1 MRPLQLK
8 LKGINSYR
16 EEQIIDFETLT
27 SQGLFGIFGPT
38 GSGKSTIL
46 DAMTLALYAKLP
58 RDTKNFI
65 NTNETSASVSFL
77 FSITTDRTRKYLA
90 ERSFRYHNN
99 TYTSTVHNTTGR
111 LIVYDGETE
120 TVLADKPTEV
130 TAECIRLLGL
140 TSEDFMRTVVLP
152 QGQFSEFLHLKN
164 KERRIMLQRIFHLE
178 KYGIELTSKIGR
190 AKQKQELLLSTLAG
204 ERKNFEDISPAQ
216 LSKLK
221 KQEERD
227 TKQYSRLSKKLTKLE
242 KSFQE
247 TEELYNTQQEL
258 LPLKEAKK
266 EKELLLPSIKE
277 KENNLDITKKANQ
290 LRPFSI
296 QVSNA
301 QTAYKQACEKLESSQ
316 KEAASLQ
323 AHFEKTEK
331 EYQAAT
337 TAQKEELP
345 LLQAK
350 EQLLHTAQ
358 SAADTIHTWK
368 QAKDNAQKELN
379 ETLDS
384 LIPLKEQQ
392 EKHSKKEQQ
401 LLSEILETEKSIEA
415 EKISPERKQLLEKGN
430 IMEETYREKRGN
442 YETNANS
449 LSTLKTEIE
458 KESSI
463 FSDQQKSLKDIY
475 IQLCHR
481 LSSLNE
487 QHSAAQKELDVIKEK
502 AEQNKQKQKSWQQNH
517 MAQLLREELEE
528 GALCPVCG
536 TPYKEHSSQSHTTEN
551 VKTSSEPF
559 SEITIK
565 MDSEIPSETI
575 SKVTE
580 KEASEAS
587 SETISKITERV
598 NSEVTSKTISKKE
611 AELSDISFKNL
622 EKELKKLEK
631 QQQTQQ
637 KLIQQLE
644 QELYSLNTHI
654 SNLKDALEIT
664 DENTIED
671 TINKKAVPTSPVTVG
686 QPIDYPSISRQISA
700 YLQAKGELRRQ
711 KEQYEKQDADLK
723 KQHSALQNYAKEIF
737 ALRKDNNIENF
748 SNALE
753 TLKQK
758 EDDRQQKEKA
768 IKEKRQDLETLRLDI
783 KTLSDKI
790 ATLENKSSSLTANI
804 ENCEKVISE
813 QTERFPKTLS
823 VDMDFIAEITK
834 NQKRQQ
840 DINTVFKSTETDYQ
854 HSLKKL
860 QQKNEELSS
869 CQSTSHSSETHL
881 KQVQKLYLTQKKKLG
896 FSETDQPEL
905 YCMKEKEL
913 TKLEKEITSYYD
925 DVRQN
930 EERIRY
936 LQEKLGKKKIN
947 EEKWNRQKEELA
959 DTRQQV
965 KELESSILLLTHQI
979 EVMTKDL
986 EKKEELEQKWEKESH
1001 KKDMIKELEQLF
1013 KGNAFI
1019 EYVAQSKLSYIAR
1032 EASVILSKISGGNY
1046 ALEINDSSEFIIRDN
1061 KNGGAVRPSDTLSG
1075 GELFITSLSL
1085 ALALSS
1091 SIQLNGAAP
1100 LEFFFLDEGFG
1111 SLDDDLLDTVMNSL
1125 ERLQSK
1131 KRSIGIISHV
1141 EAIQAR
1147 VPLKLLVTPSD
1158 LSQKGS
1164 QIRLEY
1170 S

>member
-16 EEQIIDFETLT
+16 EEQVIDFETLT

-65 NTNETSASVSFL
+65 NTNETTASVSFL

-99 TYTSTVHNTTGR
+99 TYTSTVRNTTGR
-111 LIVYDGETE
+111 LIVCDGENE

-190 AKQKQELLLSTLAG
+190 AKQKQELLLSKLDG
-204 ERKNFEDISPAQ
+204 EKKNFEEISSVQ
-216 LSKLK
+216 LSKLQ
-221 KQEERD
+221 KQEKSD
-227 TKQYSRLSKKLTKLE
+227 TKQHSRLSKKLAKLE
-242 KSFQE
+242 KSFQK

-258 LPLKEAKK
+258 LPLKKAQK

-277 KENNLDITKKANQ
+277 KENNLNITKKANQ

-301 QTAYKQACEKLESSQ
+301 QSAYDQACEKLETVQ
-316 KEAASLQ
+316 KETACLQ
-323 AHFEKTEK
+323 SHFEKTEK
-331 EYQAAT
+331 EYHAAAS
-337 TAQKEELP
+337 AQKEELP
-345 LLQAK
+345 LLQAR
-350 EQLLHTAQ
+350 EQVLHTAQ
-358 SAADTIHTWK
+358 SAADTIHTWEQTK
-368 QAKDNAQKELN
+368 GNAQKELQ
-379 ETLDS
+379 EILAS
-384 LIPLKEQQ
+384 LAPLKETQ
-392 EKHSKKEQQ
+392 EQHFKKERQIH
-401 LLSEILETEKSIEA
+401 SEIVESEKSIEA
-415 EKISPERKQLLEKGN
+415 DRISPERKQLLEKGN
-430 IMEETYREKRGN
+430 VMEETYREKREN
-442 YETNANS
+442 YNTNANA
-449 LSTLKTEIE
+449 LSTLNTEI
-458 KESSI
+458 KEEHDAFSI
-463 FSDQQKSLKDIY
+463 QQKSLKNIY
-475 IQLCHR
+475 TQLCHR
-481 LSSLNE
+481 RSALNE
-487 QHSAAQKELDVIKEK
+487 QHSAAKKELGIIKGKE
-502 AEQNKQKQKSWQQNH
+502 EQAKQKQKSWQQNH

-536 TPYKEHSSQSHTTEN
+536 TPYKEHVSQSHIAEN
-551 VKTSSEPF
+551 VKTSSETISDVTTKRDTEAF
-559 SEITIK
+559 SK
-565 MDSEIPSETI
+565 NDSETI
-575 SKVTE
+575 E
-580 KEASEAS
+580 
-587 SETISKITERV
+587 
-598 NSEVTSKTISKKE
+598 KKE
-611 AELSDISFKNL
+611 AELSEISFKNL
-622 EKELKKLEK
+622 EKGLKKLEK

-637 KLIQQLE
+637 NLIQQLE
-644 QELYSLNTHI
+644 QELFSLDTHI

-664 DENTIED
+664 DEDTIED
-671 TINKKAVPTSPVTVG
+671 NETDRHFTINENISHASPVIVEK
-686 QPIDYPSISRQISA
+686 PIDYFSISKQIST
-700 YLQAKGELRRQ
+700 YLQAKGDLRRQ
-711 KEQYEKQDADLK
+711 KEQCEKEQE
-723 KQHSALQNYAKEIF
+723 H
-737 ALRKDNNIENF
+737 
-748 SNALE
+748 
-753 TLKQK
+753 
-758 EDDRQQKEKA
+758 QQKEIT
-768 IKEKRQDLETLRLDI
+768 IKEQRQHLEKLRSDI
-783 KTLSDKI
+783 KVLSEQI
-790 ATLENKSSSLTANI
+790 AGLENKSSSLTANI
-804 ENCEKVISE
+804 ENCEKVIAE
-813 QTERFPKTLS
+813 QTEKFPKTLS
-823 VDMDFIAEITK
+823 INMDFVSEITK
-834 NQKRQQ
+834 NQQRQQ
-840 DINTVFKSTETDYQ
+840 EINTALKHTEKDYQ
-854 HSLKKL
+854 QSLKEL
-860 QQKNEELSS
+860 QKKNKELTS
-869 CQSTSHSSETHL
+869 CQSTSRSSETHL
-881 KQVQKLYLTQKKKLG
+881 KQVQELYLTQKKELG
-896 FSETDQPEL
+896 FSKTDQPEL
-905 YCMKEKEL
+905 YYMEEKEL
-913 TKLEKEITSYYD
+913 TKLEKDITSYYD

-936 LQEKLGKKKIN
+936 LQEKLGKKEI
-947 EEKWNRQKEELA
+947 EESEWIRQKEELA
-959 DTRQQV
+959 DIKQQI
-965 KELESSILLLTHQI
+965 KELDSSILLLTHQI
-979 EVMTKDL
+979 ETMTKDL
-986 EKKEELEQKWEKESH
+986 AKKEELEQKWETESH

-1032 EASVILSKISGGNY
+1032 EASVILSKISGGSY
-1046 ALEINDSSEFIIRDN
+1046 ALEINDSAEFIIRDN
-1061 KNGGAVRPSDTLSG
+1061 KNGGAIRPSDTLSG

-1141 EAIQAR
+1141 ETIQAR

>member
-1 MRPLQLK
+1 MRPLELK

-27 SQGLFGIFGPT
+27 SQELFGIFGPT

-99 TYTSTVHNTTGR
+99 TYTSTVRNTTGR
-111 LIVYDGETE
+111 LITYDGETE

-178 KYGIELTSKIGR
+178 KYGVELTSKIGR

-204 ERKNFEDISPAQ
+204 ERKNFEDISTTQ

-221 KQEERD
+221 KQEESD
-227 TKQYSRLSKKLTKLE
+227 TKRHSRLSKKLTKLE

-247 TEELYNTQQEL
+247 TDELYNTQQEL
-258 LPLKEAKK
+258 LPLKEIKK
-266 EKELLLPSIKE
+266 EKKLLLPSIKE

-301 QTAYKQACEKLESSQ
+301 QTAYKQACEKLESVQ

-331 EYQAAT
+331 EYKAAT

-345 LLQAK
+345 LLQAR

-358 SAADTIHTWK
+358 SAAGTIHTWK

-384 LIPLKEQQ
+384 LTPLKEQQ

-401 LLSEILETEKSIEA
+401 LLSKILEAEKSIEA

-458 KESSI
+458 KESNI

-487 QHSAAQKELDVIKEK
+487 QHSTAQKELDIIKEK
-502 AEQNKQKQKSWQQNH
+502 AEQNKQQQKFWQQNH

-536 TPYKEHSSQSHTTEN
+536 TPYEKHTSLTHTTE
-551 VKTSSEPF
+551 
-559 SEITIK
+559 
-565 MDSEIPSETI
+565 
-575 SKVTE
+575 SK
-580 KEASEAS
+580 
-587 SETISKITERV
+587 
-598 NSEVTSKTISKKE
+598 
-611 AELSDISFKNL
+611 LSDGSFKKL

-631 QQQTQQ
+631 QQQAQQ
-637 KLIQQLE
+637 NLIQQLE
-644 QELYSLNTHI
+644 KELYSLNTHI

-664 DENTIED
+664 DEDIIAD
-671 TINKKAVPTSPVTVG
+671 TINEKTVPTFPVTEG
-686 QPIDYPSISRQISA
+686 QLIDYPPISRQISA

-711 KEQYEKQDADLK
+711 KEQYEKQAADLK

-758 EDDRQQKEKA
+758 EEDRQQKEKA
-768 IKEKRQDLETLRLDI
+768 IKEKRQNLEILRLDI

-790 ATLENKSSSLTANI
+790 ATLENKISSLTANI

-813 QTERFPKTLS
+813 QIEKFPKTLS
-823 VDMDFIAEITK
+823 VDMNFIAEITK
-834 NQKRQQ
+834 NQKQQ
-840 DINTVFKSTETDYQ
+840 QNINTVFKSRETDYQ

-881 KQVQKLYLTQKKKLG
+881 KQVQELYLTQKKKLG
-896 FSETDQPEL
+896 FSEADQPEL
-905 YCMKEKEL
+905 YYMKEKEL
-913 TKLEKEITSYYD
+913 AKLEKEITSYYD

-965 KELESSILLLTHQI
+965 KDLESSTLLLTHQI
-979 EVMTKDL
+979 ETMTKDL
-986 EKKEELEQKWEKESH
+986 AKKEELEEKWEKESH

>member
-16 EEQIIDFETLT
+16 EEQVIDFETLT

-65 NTNETSASVSFL
+65 NTNETTASVSFL

-99 TYTSTVHNTTGR
+99 TYTSTVRNTTGR

-190 AKQKQELLLSTLAG
+190 AKQKQELLLSKLDG
-204 ERKNFEDISPAQ
+204 EKKNFEEISSTQ
-216 LSKLK
+216 LSKLQ
-221 KQEERD
+221 KQEKSD
-227 TKQYSRLSKKLTKLE
+227 TKQHSRLSKKLAKLE
-242 KSFQE
+242 KTFQK

-258 LPLKEAKK
+258 LPLKKAQK

-277 KENNLDITKKANQ
+277 KENNLNITKKANQ
-290 LRPFSI
+290 LRPFSTQI
-296 QVSNA
+296 SNA
-301 QTAYKQACEKLESSQ
+301 QSAYNQACEKLGTVQ

-331 EYQAAT
+331 EYKAAA
-337 TAQKEELP
+337 AQKEDLP
-345 LLQAK
+345 LLQAR

-358 SAADTIHTWK
+358 SAADTIHTWE
-368 QAKDNAQKELN
+368 QAKGNAQKELQ
-379 ETLDS
+379 EILAS
-384 LIPLKEQQ
+384 LTPLKETQ
-392 EKHSKKEQQ
+392 EQYSKKEQQ
-401 LLSEILETEKSIEA
+401 LHFEILESEKSIEA
-415 EKISPERKQLLEKGN
+415 DKISPERKQLLEKGN
-430 IMEETYREKRGN
+430 VMEETYREKREN
-442 YETNANS
+442 YNTNANA
-449 LSTLKTEIE
+449 LSALNAEI
-458 KESSI
+458 KEGHNAFSI
-463 FSDQQKSLKDIY
+463 QQKSLKNIY
-475 IQLCHR
+475 TQLCHR
-481 LSSLNE
+481 RSALNE
-487 QHSAAQKELDVIKEK
+487 QHSAAKEELDIIKEK
-502 AEQNKQKQKSWQQNH
+502 EEQNKQQQKSWQQNH

-536 TPYKEHSSQSHTTEN
+536 TPYKEHSSQSHIAEN
-551 VKTSSEPF
+551 VKTSSEIISDVTTKREAF
-559 SEITIK
+559 SKTG
-565 MDSEIPSETI
+565 
-575 SKVTE
+575 
-580 KEASEAS
+580 
-587 SETISKITERV
+587 
-598 NSEVTSKTISKKE
+598 SKTIEKKDSK
-611 AELSDISFKNL
+611 LSEISFKNL

-637 KLIQQLE
+637 NLIQQLE
-644 QELYSLNTHI
+644 QELFSLDTHI

-664 DENTIED
+664 GEDTMEDNETDRHFAINENTSQ
-671 TINKKAVPTSPVTVG
+671 ASPVIAE
-686 QPIDYPSISRQISA
+686 QPIDYLSISKQISA
-700 YLQAKGELRRQ
+700 YLQAKGDLRRQ
-711 KEQYEKQDADLK
+711 KEQCERQAATLK
-723 KQHSALQNYAKEIF
+723 EQHSALQNYAEEILT
-737 ALRKDNNIENF
+737 LRKDNNIENF

-753 TLKQK
+753 TLRQK
-758 EDDRQQKEKA
+758 EKEHQQKEKTLKEQRQHLEKLRSN
-768 IKEKRQDLETLRLDI
+768 IKV
-783 KTLSDKI
+783 LSEQI
-790 ATLENKSSSLTANI
+790 SALENNSSSLTANI
-804 ENCEKVISE
+804 ENCEKVITE
-813 QTERFPKTLS
+813 QTEKFPKTLS
-823 VDMDFIAEITK
+823 IAMDFVSEIAK
-834 NQKRQQ
+834 NQQRQQ
-840 DINTVFKSTETDYQ
+840 EINTTLKHTEKDYQ
-854 HSLKKL
+854 QSLKEL
-860 QQKNEELSS
+860 QQKNEELTS
-869 CQSTSHSSETHL
+869 CQSTSRSSETHL
-881 KQVQKLYLTQKKKLG
+881 KQVQELYLTQKKELG
-896 FSETDQPEL
+896 FSKTDQPEL
-905 YCMKEKEL
+905 YYMEEKAL
-913 TKLEKEITSYYD
+913 TKLEKDITSYYD

-936 LQEKLGKKKIN
+936 LQEKLGKKEIEEN
-947 EEKWNRQKEELA
+947 EWIRQKEELA
-959 DTRQQV
+959 DTKQQI
-965 KELESSILLLTHQI
+965 KELESSILLLKHQI
-979 EVMTKDL
+979 EVLTKDL
-986 EKKEELEQKWEKESH
+986 AKKEELEQKWEKESH

-1046 ALEINDSSEFIIRDN
+1046 ALEINDSAEFIIRDN

-1125 ERLQSK
+1125 EQLQSK

-1141 EAIQAR
+1141 ETIQAR

>member
-16 EEQIIDFETLT
+16 EEQVIDFETLT

-99 TYTSTVHNTTGR
+99 TYTSTVRNTTGR
-111 LIVYDGETE
+111 LIVYDGEIE

-204 ERKNFEDISPAQ
+204 ERKNFEGISPAQ

-221 KQEERD
+221 KQEESN
-227 TKQYSRLSKKLTKLE
+227 TKQHSRLSKKLTKLE

-247 TEELYNTQQEL
+247 TDELYNTQQEL
-258 LPLKEAKK
+258 LPLKETKK
-266 EKELLLPSIKE
+266 EQELLLPSIKE

-301 QTAYKQACEKLESSQ
+301 QSAYEQTCKKLETVQ

-323 AHFEKTEK
+323 SHFEKTEK
-331 EYQAAT
+331 EYKAAT

-368 QAKDNAQKELN
+368 QAKDNAQKELK
-379 ETLDS
+379 EISDS
-384 LIPLKEQQ
+384 LAPLKKKQK
-392 EKHSKKEQQ
+392 KHSKKEQQ
-401 LLSEILETEKSIEA
+401 LYLEILESEKSIEA
-415 EKISPERKQLLEKGN
+415 DKISPEKKQLLENGN
-430 IMEETYREKRGN
+430 VMEETYREKRGN
-442 YETNANS
+442 YDTNAKS
-449 LSTLKTEIE
+449 LSTLKSEIE
-458 KESSI
+458 KESRV
-463 FSDQQKSLKDIY
+463 FSGQQESLKDIY
-475 IQLCHR
+475 VQLCHQ

-487 QHSAAQKELDVIKEK
+487 QHSAAQKELDIIKEK
-502 AEQNKQKQKSWQQNH
+502 AEQNKQQQKSWQQNH
-517 MAQLLREELEE
+517 MAQLLREELED

-536 TPYKEHSSQSHTTEN
+536 TPYKEHSSQSHTAEN
-551 VKTSSEPF
+551 VKTSSESI
-559 SEITIK
+559 SEVTTK
-565 MDSEIPSETI
+565 REAEASLGTI
-575 SKVTE
+575 SKVVV
-580 KEASEAS
+580 KENFEAS
-587 SETISKITERV
+587 SKEFSKTAVKKDSEL
-598 NSEVTSKTISKKE
+598 SEV
-611 AELSDISFKNL
+611 SFKNL

-637 KLIQQLE
+637 NLIQQLE

-654 SNLKDALEIT
+654 SNLKNTLEIT
-664 DENTIED
+664 DEDTIAD
-671 TINKKAVPTSPVTVG
+671 TINEKTAPTSPVTVG
-686 QPIDYPSISRQISA
+686 QPINYPSISKQISA

-711 KEQYEKQDADLK
+711 KEQYEKQVVTLK
-723 KQHSALQNYAKEIF
+723 EQHSALQNYAEEIF

-753 TLKQK
+753 TLRQK
-758 EDDRQQKEKA
+758 EQERQQKEKA
-768 IKEKRQDLETLRLDI
+768 IKEKRQDLENLRLEI

-790 ATLENKSSSLTANI
+790 ATLKNKSSSLTANI
-804 ENCEKVISE
+804 ENCEKVIKE
-813 QTERFPKTLS
+813 QTEKFPKTLS
-823 VDMDFIAEITK
+823 IDMDFVSEISK
-834 NQKRQQ
+834 NQKQQ
-840 DINTVFKSTETDYQ
+840 QNINTVFKSTETDYQ
-854 HSLKKL
+854 HSLKEL

-869 CQSTSHSSETHL
+869 CQSASRSSETHL
-881 KQVQKLYLTQKKKLG
+881 KQVQELYLTQKKKFG
-896 FSETDQPEL
+896 FSATDQPEL
-905 YCMKEKEL
+905 YYMKEKEL
-913 TKLEKEITSYYD
+913 AKLEKEITSYYD

-936 LQEKLGKKKIN
+936 LQEKLGRKKIN
-947 EEKWNRQKEELA
+947 EEKCKRQKEELA
-959 DTRQQV
+959 DTKQQV
-965 KELESSILLLTHQI
+965 KDLDSSILLLTHQI
-979 EVMTKDL
+979 ETMTKDL
-986 EKKEELEQKWEKESH
+986 AKKEELEEKWEKESH

-1046 ALEINDSSEFIIRDN
+1046 ALEINDSAEFIIRDN

>member
-16 EEQIIDFETLT
+16 EEQVIDFETLT

-65 NTNETSASVSFL
+65 NTNEKSASVSFL

-99 TYTSTVHNTTGR
+99 TYTSTVRNTTGR
-111 LIVYDGETE
+111 LIVYDGGIE
-120 TVLADKPTEV
+120 TVLADKPTDV
-130 TAECIRLLGL
+130 TAECVRLLGL

-190 AKQKQELLLSTLAG
+190 AKQKQELLLGTLAG

-221 KQEERD
+221 KQEKSD
-227 TKQYSRLSKKLTKLE
+227 TKQHSRLSKKLTKLE
-242 KSFQE
+242 KSFQK
-247 TEELYNTQQEL
+247 TEELYNIQQEL
-258 LPLKEAKK
+258 LPLKKAQK
-266 EKELLLPSIKE
+266 EKEFLLPSIKE

-296 QVSNA
+296 QVSDA
-301 QTAYKQACEKLESSQ
+301 QSAYDQTFQKLEIVQ
-316 KEAASLQ
+316 KEATSLQ
-323 AHFEKTEK
+323 IHFEKTEK
-331 EYQAAT
+331 EYIAAT
-337 TAQKEELP
+337 RAQKEELP
-345 LLQAK
+345 VLQAK

-368 QAKDNAQKELN
+368 QAKSNAQKDLKEIS
-379 ETLDS
+379 DS
-384 LIPLKEQQ
+384 LVPLKEKW
-392 EKHSKKEQQ
+392 EKYSQNEQQ
-401 LLSEILETEKSIEA
+401 LHFEILESEKSIEA
-415 EKISPERKQLLEKGN
+415 EKISLEKKQLLEKGN
-430 IMEETYREKRGN
+430 VMEETYREKREN
-442 YETNANS
+442 YNTNANA
-449 LSTLKTEIE
+449 LSTLNAEI
-458 KESSI
+458 KEEHNAFSI
-463 FSDQQKSLKDIY
+463 QQESLKNIY

-481 LSSLNE
+481 RSALNE
-487 QHSAAQKELDVIKEK
+487 QHSAAKKEFDIIKEK
-502 AEQNKQKQKSWQQNH
+502 EEQNKQQQKYWQQNH
-517 MAQLLREELEE
+517 MSQLLREELEE
-528 GALCPVCG
+528 GDLCPVCG
-536 TPYKEHSSQSHTTEN
+536 TPYKEHASNAHIVEN
-551 VKTSSEPF
+551 MQTSSEG
-559 SEITIK
+559 
-565 MDSEIPSETI
+565 I
-575 SKVTE
+575 SKVTTKRE
-580 KEASEAS
+580 SESHLENISNIAVKKGS
-587 SETISKITERV
+587 EVSSKSDSETTA
-598 NSEVTSKTISKKE
+598 KTDFG
-611 AELSDISFKNL
+611 LSNISFKRF
-622 EKELKKLEK
+622 EKELKELEK
-631 QQQTQQ
+631 QKQTQQ
-637 KLIQQLE
+637 NLIQQLE
-644 QELYSLNTHI
+644 QELYSLQTYT

-664 DENTIED
+664 DEDTTEG
-671 TINKKAVPTSPVTVG
+671 TINRDLSLDPTSTTK
-686 QPIDYPSISRQISA
+686 QAIDYPSMSKQLSA

-711 KEQYEKQDADLK
+711 KEQYVRQSADLK
-723 KQHSALQNYAKEIF
+723 EQHSVLQNYAEEIF
-737 ALRKDNNIENF
+737 SLRKENDIENF

-753 TLKQK
+753 TLRKK
-758 EDDRQQKEKA
+758 EQERQRKEQI
-768 IKEKRQDLETLRLDI
+768 IKEKRQDLEKLRLNI
-783 KTLSDKI
+783 KTLSEQI
-790 ATLENKSSSLTANI
+790 ASLENKSSSLTANI
-804 ENCEKVISE
+804 ENCEKVITE
-813 QTERFPKTLS
+813 QTEKFPKTLS
-823 VDMDFIAEITK
+823 IDMDFVSEIAK
-834 NQKRQQ
+834 NQEQQQNIHTIFKR
-840 DINTVFKSTETDYQ
+840 TETDYQ
-854 HSLKKL
+854 RSLKEL
-860 QQKNEELSS
+860 HQKNEELSS
-869 CQSTSHSSETHL
+869 CQSASCSSKIHL
-881 KQVQKLYLTQKKKLG
+881 KQVQELYLTQKKKLG
-896 FSETDQPEL
+896 FSVTDQPEL
-905 YCMKEKEL
+905 YYMKDKEL
-913 TKLEKEITSYYD
+913 AKLEKKIVSYYD
-925 DVRQN
+925 DVRKN

-936 LQEKLGKKKIN
+936 LQEKLGKKEID
-947 EEKWNRQKEELA
+947 ESEWIRQKEELA

-965 KELESSILLLTHQI
+965 KDLDSSILLLTHQI

-986 EKKEELEQKWEKESH
+986 AKKEELEQKWEKESH

-1032 EASVILSKISGGNY
+1032 EASVILAKISGGNY
-1046 ALEINDSSEFIIRDN
+1046 ALEINDSAEFIIRDN
-1061 KNGGAVRPSDTLSG
+1061 KNGGAIRPSDTLSG

-1141 EAIQAR
+1141 ETIQAR

>member
-16 EEQIIDFETLT
+16 EEQTIDFETLT

-65 NTNETSASVSFL
+65 NTNETNASVSFL

-99 TYTSTVHNTTGR
+99 TYTSTVRNTTGR
-111 LIVYDGETE
+111 LIAYDGENE

-221 KQEERD
+221 KQEESN
-227 TKQYSRLSKKLTKLE
+227 TKQHSRLSKKLTKLE

-258 LPLKEAKK
+258 LPLKETKK

-277 KENNLDITKKANQ
+277 KETNLDITKKANQ

-301 QTAYKQACEKLESSQ
+301 QSAYDQTCKKLETVQ
-316 KEAASLQ
+316 NETASLQ
-323 AHFEKTEK
+323 EHFEKTEK
-331 EYQAAT
+331 EYKAAT
-337 TAQKEELP
+337 AAQKEELP

-368 QAKDNAQKELN
+368 QTKENAKKELK
-379 ETLDS
+379 ETSDS
-384 LIPLKEQQ
+384 LAPLQKKQ
-392 EKHSKKEQQ
+392 EKLSKKEQQ
-401 LLSEILETEKSIEA
+401 LHLEILESEKSIEA
-415 EKISPERKQLLEKGN
+415 DKISPERKQLLENGN

-442 YETNANS
+442 YDTNAKS
-449 LSTLKTEIE
+449 LSTLKTEIQ

-463 FSDQQKSLKDIY
+463 FSGQQEILKNIY

-481 LSSLNE
+481 FSSLNE
-487 QHSAAQKELDVIKEK
+487 QLSAAQKELDIIKEK
-502 AEQNKQKQKSWQQNH
+502 EEQNKQQQKSWQQNH

-536 TPYKEHSSQSHTTEN
+536 TPYKEHSSQSHTAEN
-551 VKTSSEPF
+551 MKT
-559 SEITIK
+559 
-565 MDSEIPSETI
+565 
-575 SKVTE
+575 
-580 KEASEAS
+580 S
-587 SETISKITERV
+587 SETISDVTTKRDTEAF
-598 NSEVTSKTISKKE
+598 SKTGFETVIKKDSK
-611 AELSDISFKNL
+611 LSEISFKNL
-622 EKELKKLEK
+622 EKDLKKLEK
-631 QQQTQQ
+631 QQQAQQ
-637 KLIQQLE
+637 NLIQQLA
-644 QELYSLNTHI
+644 QEIYSLNTHI

-664 DENTIED
+664 DENTITD
-671 TINKKAVPTSPVTVG
+671 TINEKADPTSPVTVG
-686 QPIDYPSISRQISA
+686 QPIDYPSISKQISA

-711 KEQYEKQDADLK
+711 KEQYERQAIILK
-723 KQHSALQNYAKEIF
+723 EQHSALQNYAKEIF

-753 TLKQK
+753 TLRQK
-758 EDDRQQKEKA
+758 EQERQQKEKA
-768 IKEKRQDLETLRLDI
+768 IKEKRQNLENLRLDI
-783 KTLSDKI
+783 KTLSNKI

-804 ENCEKVISE
+804 ENCEKIIAE
-813 QTERFPKTLS
+813 QTEKFPKTLS
-823 VDMDFIAEITK
+823 VNIDFISEIAK
-834 NQKRQQ
+834 NQERQQ
-840 DINTVFKSTETDYQ
+840 NINTVFKNTETDYQ

-869 CQSTSHSSETHL
+869 CQSASHSSEAHL
-881 KQVQKLYLTQKKKLG
+881 KQVTKLYLTQKKKLG

-905 YCMKEKEL
+905 YYMKEKEL
-913 TKLEKEITSYYD
+913 TKLEKEINSYYD

-965 KELESSILLLTHQI
+965 KDLESSILLLTHQI

-1001 KKDMIKELEQLF
+1001 KKDMIRELEQLF

-1046 ALEINDSSEFIIRDN
+1046 ALEINDSAEFIIRDN

>member
-16 EEQIIDFETLT
+16 EEQVIDFETLT

-65 NTNETSASVSFL
+65 NTNETTASVSFL

-99 TYTSTVHNTTGR
+99 TYTSTVRNTTGR
-111 LIVYDGETE
+111 LIVCDGENE
-120 TVLADKPTEV
+120 TILADKPTEV

-190 AKQKQELLLSTLAG
+190 AKQKQELLLSKLDG
-204 ERKNFEDISPAQ
+204 EKKNFEEISSVQ
-216 LSKLK
+216 LSKLQ
-221 KQEERD
+221 KQEKSD
-227 TKQYSRLSKKLTKLE
+227 TKQHSRLSKKLAKLE
-242 KSFQE
+242 KSFQK

-258 LPLKEAKK
+258 LPLKKAQK

-277 KENNLDITKKANQ
+277 KENNLNITKKANQ

-301 QTAYKQACEKLESSQ
+301 QSAYDQACEKLETVQ
-316 KEAASLQ
+316 KETACLQ
-323 AHFEKTEK
+323 SHFEKTEK
-331 EYQAAT
+331 EYHAAAS
-337 TAQKEELP
+337 AQKEELP
-345 LLQAK
+345 LLQAR
-350 EQLLHTAQ
+350 EQVLHTAQ
-358 SAADTIHTWK
+358 SAADTIHTWEQTK
-368 QAKDNAQKELN
+368 GNAQKELQ
-379 ETLDS
+379 EILAS
-384 LIPLKEQQ
+384 LAPLKETQ
-392 EKHSKKEQQ
+392 EQHFKKERQIH
-401 LLSEILETEKSIEA
+401 SEIVESEKSIEA
-415 EKISPERKQLLEKGN
+415 DRISPERKQLLEKGN
-430 IMEETYREKRGN
+430 VMEETYREKREN
-442 YETNANS
+442 YNTNANA
-449 LSTLKTEIE
+449 LSTLNTEI
-458 KESSI
+458 KEEHDAFSI
-463 FSDQQKSLKDIY
+463 QQKCLKNIY
-475 IQLCHR
+475 TQLCHR
-481 LSSLNE
+481 RSALNE
-487 QHSAAQKELDVIKEK
+487 QHSSAKKELGIIKGKE
-502 AEQNKQKQKSWQQNH
+502 EQAKQKQKSWQQNH

-536 TPYKEHSSQSHTTEN
+536 TPYKEHVSQSHIAEN
-551 VKTSSEPF
+551 VKTSSETISDVTTKRDTEAF
-559 SEITIK
+559 SK
-565 MDSEIPSETI
+565 NDSETI
-575 SKVTE
+575 E
-580 KEASEAS
+580 K
-587 SETISKITERV
+587 
-598 NSEVTSKTISKKE
+598 ND
-611 AELSDISFKNL
+611 AELSEISFKNL

-637 KLIQQLE
+637 NLIQQLE
-644 QELYSLNTHI
+644 QELFSLDTHI

-664 DENTIED
+664 DEDTIED
-671 TINKKAVPTSPVTVG
+671 NETDRHFAINENISQTSPVIVEK
-686 QPIDYPSISRQISA
+686 PIDYFSISKQIST
-700 YLQAKGELRRQ
+700 YLQAKGDLRRQ
-711 KEQYEKQDADLK
+711 KEQCERQAATLK
-723 KQHSALQNYAKEIF
+723 EQHSALQNYAEEILT
-737 ALRKDNNIENF
+737 LRKDNNIENF

-753 TLKQK
+753 TLRQK
-758 EDDRQQKEKA
+758 EQEHQQKEIT
-768 IKEKRQDLETLRLDI
+768 IKEQRQHLEKLRSDI
-783 KTLSDKI
+783 KVLSAQI
-790 ATLENKSSSLTANI
+790 ADLENKSSSLTANI
-804 ENCEKVISE
+804 ENCKKVIAE
-813 QTERFPKTLS
+813 QTEKFPKTLS
-823 VDMDFIAEITK
+823 INMDFVSEITK
-834 NQKRQQ
+834 NQQRQQ
-840 DINTVFKSTETDYQ
+840 EINTALKHTEKDYQ
-854 HSLKKL
+854 QSLKEL
-860 QQKNEELSS
+860 QKKNKELTS
-869 CQSTSHSSETHL
+869 CQSTSRSSETHL
-881 KQVQKLYLTQKKKLG
+881 KQVQELYLTQKKELG
-896 FSETDQPEL
+896 FSKTDQPEL
-905 YCMKEKEL
+905 YYMEEKEL
-913 TKLEKEITSYYD
+913 TKLEKDITSYYD

-936 LQEKLGKKKIN
+936 LQEKLGKKEI
-947 EEKWNRQKEELA
+947 EESEWIRQKEELA
-959 DTRQQV
+959 DIKQQ
-965 KELESSILLLTHQI
+965 
-979 EVMTKDL
+979 
-986 EKKEELEQKWEKESH
+986 
-1001 KKDMIKELEQLF
+1001 IKELEQLF

-1032 EASVILSKISGGNY
+1032 EASVILSKISGGSY
-1046 ALEINDSSEFIIRDN
+1046 ALEINDSAEFIIRDN

-1141 EAIQAR
+1141 ETIQAR